1 VKTTHDRYL
10 TAFERGTMDETLV
23 ADRLIQLRDKTK
35 QLTISRDQL
44 TLAIDDEPTTP
55 EAATLTQVA
64 NHITTIINTGS
75 TNQRKALIENLVDHV
90 TITGP
95 NRLTPVFRIPQ
106 PHTQDTATTALA
118 AETTPQGPVRT
129 MTKLVDLGGAYYN
142 PKPQVEALEKL
153 LRKLPD
159 PGAPAPPPAKRRKP
173 GRIQRL
179 EPDHVEK
186 LVARYQAGATVYELG
201 DQFGIDRK
209 TVSWTLR
216 RHDVP
221 MRRTGLRPDQVDQ
234 AAGLYKEGWSTAQ
247 IAERMN
253 TDQRTVQRRLGEQGI
268 TMRGTH
274 RQPQT

>member
-1 VKTTHDRYL
+1 
-10 TAFERGTMDETLV
+10 
-23 ADRLIQLRDKTK
+23 
-35 QLTISRDQL
+35 
-44 TLAIDDEPTTP
+44 
-55 EAATLTQVA
+55 
-64 NHITTIINTGS
+64 
-75 TNQRKALIENLVDHV
+75 
-90 TITGP
+90 
-95 NRLTPVFRIPQ
+95 
-106 PHTQDTATTALA
+106 
-118 AETTPQGPVRT
+118 
-129 MTKLVDLGGAYYN
+129 
-142 PKPQVEALEKL
+142 
-153 LRKLPD
+153 
-159 PGAPAPPPAKRRKP
+159 
-173 GRIQRL
+173 
-179 EPDHVEK
+179 
-186 LVARYQAGATVYELG
+186 VYELG